1 MPTVIARHASEAP
14 PQRVWEAL
22 AYSDSFPSY
31 VPEIVAVDVLR
42 QEADR
47 RSSRWT
53 VLLGAARLSWQEEAT
68 FDHAARRIDF
78 AQTSGALASLAG
90 HWLVEAEGTGSA
102 VELALTFEA
111 GIPLLDA
118 TLHPIT
124 EQALREFAEAVL
136 GRIAER
142 AAGTPA
148 TTA

>member
-1 MPTVIARHASEAP
+1 MPTITTRHASGAS

-22 AYSDSFPSY
+22 AYSASFASY
-31 VPEIVAVDVLR
+31 IPEIVAVDVLR

-53 VLLGAARLSWQEEAT
+53 VLLGEARLSWQEEAT

-78 AQTSGALASLAG
+78 TQTSGALASLTG
-90 HWLVEAEGTGSA
+90 HWLVKADGAGSA
-102 VELALTFEA
+102 VELVLTFEA

-118 TLHPIT
+118 TLHTIT

-148 TTA
+148 AAA